1 MGVQISQLLP
11 KQQIRLEDLSNKRIA
26 IDAFNMIFQFLS
38 IIRQKDTGEPLRDSK
53 GRITSH
59 LSGLFYRNINFLE
72 VGIKPIYVFDGEPP
86 ILKRNTII
94 EREAKREEA
103 LRKWQEALKE
113 GREEDVFV
121 YAQAS
126 SKVTEEM
133 IEESKELLEALGI
146 PIIQAPSEGEAQAS
160 YIVIKGDAFAAASQ
174 DSDTLLFG
182 CPRLV
187 RNLSITGKRKMPRKE
202 KWIDINPELIELD
215 VVLKEL
221 EITREQLILIGM
233 LVGTDYNPNGVAGFG
248 PKKALS
254 FVKEKKTL
262 EQVLKNIEWNSEND
276 PEEIFNFFV
285 KPRVSDN
292 YEIKFREIDVEKVK
306 KILVDE
312 HEFSEERVENNL
324 KKVIEIKRK
333 GSQSKLSGWFKAF

>member
-1 MGVQISQLLP
+1 
-11 KQQIRLEDLSNKRIA
+11 
-26 IDAFNMIFQFLS
+26 
-38 IIRQKDTGEPLRDSK
+38 
-53 GRITSH
+53 
-59 LSGLFYRNINFLE
+59 
-72 VGIKPIYVFDGEPP
+72 
-86 ILKRNTII
+86 
-94 EREAKREEA
+94 
-103 LRKWQEALKE
+103 
-113 GREEDVFV
+113 
-121 YAQAS
+121 
-126 SKVTEEM
+126 
-133 IEESKELLEALGI
+133 
-146 PIIQAPSEGEAQAS
+146 
-160 YIVIKGDAFAAASQ
+160 
-174 DSDTLLFG
+174 
-182 CPRLV
+182 
-187 RNLSITGKRKMPRKE
+187 LSITGKRKMPRKE